1 MTQLLCIKAS
11 PRGDQSAANQAAS
24 VFLGE
29 LPDGVVVTQIDLSE
43 RKLPDVTLEVSQA
56 KMKSFMG
63 MELTDEEARQW
74 SAITALA
81 DEFLGADHYLF
92 AIPMWNFSI
101 PYTFKHYIDAIN
113 HPGITF
119 TRDDK
124 GPRGLASGAA
134 TIIYSRGGDYA
145 PKDGKPDPLDF
156 QSTYVKA
163 WLQTI
168 GISDVKEIL
177 VQNTMMGPDAVA
189 AAISKATDDLTSA
202 AQSVG
207 G

>member
-1 MTQLLCIKAS
+1 MTQVLCIKAS

-24 VFLGE
+24 VFLNA
-29 LPDGVVVTQIDLSE
+29 LSDSVAVNSIDLSE
-43 RKLPDVTLEVSQA
+43 RRLPDVTLEISQA

-74 SAITALA
+74 SAVTELA
-81 DEFLGADHYLF
+81 NEFLAADHYLF

-119 TRDDK
+119 TRDEQ

-163 WLQTI
+163 WLKTI

-189 AAISKATDDLTSA
+189 EAISKVTEDLTSA
-202 AQSVG
+202 AMGVDD
-207 G
+207 